1 MHLLTF
7 FLFWPSAAPFFFLLH
22 LSEICELGHFV
33 IMRLLKTEFIFVTWL
48 WLPLNETLSG
58 SGPRVNSSSL
68 WSVSVKWLQTPEL
81 SNWVTS
87 HSHWWNQT
95 FASFQT
101 NGSKTFWS
109 VFTYE
114 WPLITDGLIES
125 EQKHSF
131 DYKKLLRNGKL
142 LNVWEEQKK
151 SQNWRVEKNSMT
163 HFDVLPPLTP
173 GWKLL
178 I

>member
-7 FLFWPSAAPFFFLLH
+7 FLFWPSA
-22 LSEICELGHFV
+22 EICGC
-33 IMRLLKTEFIFVTWL
+33 LKTEFIFVTWL

-114 WPLITDGLIES
+114 WPPITDGLLES
-125 EQKHSF
+125 EQKLSF

-151 SQNWRVEKNSMT
+151 KARTEELKRIPWHTLMFY
-163 HFDVLPPLTP
+163 HFWLL
-173 GWKLL
+173 GEKLL